1 MEYILRWILL
11 VIITTTVSCSSTR
24 REARPVKDDG
34 KFELIFVQV
43 NDVYEIAPT
52 SGGKSGGMARVA
64 TIKKEYLKQ
73 NPNTFLV
80 MAGDFLS
87 PSVFNNLMH
96 EGKRIRGKQMVE
108 SMNAA
113 KTDIVIFGNHE
124 FDISESEL
132 QERINESS
140 FEWISSNSF
149 HKRNGN
155 RSAFQKTINNF
166 NSTIPQTYILRL
178 TDADGTSAKIGFI
191 GITITSNKAE
201 YVEYTDPFE
210 TADKLYQQIK
220 DSCDAVV
227 AITHME
233 VEDDIILAK
242 RLPNLAVILGGHEHD
257 MRFEKAGTVY
267 ITKAHANAKSAY
279 IVKLHIDKNQKS
291 IRAIP
296 ELKMLDENV
305 AFDTTTDSVVT
316 KWTNIANKSYSSLG
330 FDPAKVVIA
339 SGDSLEGRES
349 EARVRPTNFTDIIVR
364 SMAHACPQSQVVI
377 SNAGSIRLDD
387 ILFPP
392 ITQYDILRS
401 LPFGGPIREADIKGS
416 LLIQTLNAGIKNI
429 GTGAYLYYY
438 PVNFD
443 IANNKWLLNG
453 EPIDSGKIYRVAF
466 SDYLVT
472 GKETNLEFLNKSNPL
487 MLKLYDAESS
497 PASSKSDV
505 RLAIIRYLEKFN
517 SN

>member
-96 EGKRIRGKQMVE
+96 EGKRLRGKQMVE

-149 HKRNGN
+149 HKKNGS
-155 RSAFQKTINNF
+155 RSPFQKTFNNF
-166 NSTIPQTYILRL
+166 NSTIPQTYILPL
-178 TDADGTSAKIGFI
+178 TDADGTSVRIGFM

-201 YVEYTDPFE
+201 YVEYTEPFE
-210 TADKLYQQIK
+210 TADKLYNQIK

-242 RLPNLAVILGGHEHD
+242 RLPNLALILGGHEHD
-257 MRFEKAGTVY
+257 MRFEKAGSVY

-279 IVKLHIDKNQKS
+279 IVKLLIDKNQKS

-296 ELKMLDENV
+296 EIKMLDENV
-305 AFDTTTDSVVT
+305 PFDTTTDSVVT
-316 KWTNIANKSYSSLG
+316 KWTKVANKSYSSLG
-330 FDPAKVVIA
+330 FDPTEVVIA

-349 EARVRPTNFTDIIVR
+349 EARIKSTNFTDLIVR
-364 SMAHACPQSQVVI
+364 SMADACPQSQVVI

-416 LLIQTLNAGIKNI
+416 LLIQTLNAGKKNI

-438 PVNFD
+438 PVVFD
-443 IANNKWLLNG
+443 IANNKWLLDS
-453 EPIDSGKIYRVAF
+453 EPIDTEKIYRVAF

-487 MLKLYDAESS
+487 MLKLYDAETS
-497 PASSKSDV
+497 PASSKSDI
-505 RLAIIRYLEKFN
+505 RLAIIRYLEKVK
-517 SN
+517 